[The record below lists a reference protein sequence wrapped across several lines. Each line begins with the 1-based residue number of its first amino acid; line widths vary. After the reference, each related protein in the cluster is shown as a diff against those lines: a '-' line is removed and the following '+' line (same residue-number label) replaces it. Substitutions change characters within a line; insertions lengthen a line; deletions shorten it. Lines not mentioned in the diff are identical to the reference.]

1 MVSWMMAA
9 SIALAYIG
17 AAQQVSDEQ
26 NGAATSQAATSQPAS
41 RPAGSRTTFRKPD
54 QARVLEE
61 LLQRKE
67 MPKPILPSYPQ
78 GEGPVPSVGEADR
91 RPGEPLLLEGTV
103 LVERPGRYVTA
114 DGRALFLFHADASS
128 RKAER
133 MEILA
138 NQYLE
143 IMENEVRAGI
153 SEFVITAEVTSYR
166 GQNYLL
172 LRKVLRRVP
181 NRNLSP

>member
-9 SIALAYIG
+9 SIALAYVS

-26 NGAATSQAATSQPAS
+26 KTAAASQAAASQPAS
-41 RPAGSRTTFRKPD
+41 RPVGSRTTFRKPD

-61 LLQRKE
+61 LLQQKE
-67 MPKPILPSYPQ
+67 MPTPIFPSHPQ
-78 GEGPVPSVGEADR
+78 GEGLARTESDAAG
-91 RPGEPLLLEGTV
+91 RPAERLLLDGTPQSN
-103 LVERPGRYVTA
+103 RPGRFVVA
-114 DGRALFLFHADASS
+114 DGCPLFIFHADDSS
-128 RKAER
+128 RGPQR
-133 MEILA
+133 LEILR
-138 NQYLE
+138 NQWLE
-143 IMENEVRAGI
+143 IMEDEAKRGV